1 MAIDNTA
8 VLKVGTGHFY
18 TAPVGTAKPSD
29 LRNPGGSWTEIGHT
43 SVQDILSASSEGGE
57 TTTLRSLQNAT
68 LRQTAA
74 ARTEAFVMNL
84 LQFDTAGLKLYYGS
98 NASVTGSG
106 AGATVKVP
114 ANPTPTEVAWLVV
127 FYDGQTTAGIYAPKT
142 SILRNDDLSIADT
155 ENLAQLSLKVTPLQH
170 SANDWA
176 IEWITPAVILSTATA
191 TATVTSNAVSAVTV
205 VSGGSGYTSVPAVTF
220 SGGGGT
226 GAAATATVSGG
237 VVTAVNVTNGGSGY
251 TSTPT
256 VAIAAP

>member
-68 LRQTAA
+68 LRQTVA

-84 LQFDTAGLKLYYGS
+84 LQFDTDGLKLYYGS
-98 NASVTGSG
+98 NASVSG
-106 AGATVKVP
+106 TSVKVP
-114 ANPTPTEVAWLVV
+114 SNPLPTEVAWLVV
-127 FYDGQTTAGIYAPKT
+127 FYDGQTTAAIYAPKV
-142 SILRNDDLSIADT
+142 SIIRNDDLSISDT
-155 ENLAQLSLKVTPLQH
+155 ENLAQLSLKVTPLNY

-176 IEWITPAVILSTATA
+176 IEWVAPAVILSTATA

-205 VSGGSGYTSVPAVTF
+205 VSGGSGYTSVPSVTF
-220 SGGGGT
+220 SGGAGT

-237 VVTAVNVTNGGSGY
+237 VVTAINVTAGGSGY

-256 VAIAAP
+256 VTVAAP